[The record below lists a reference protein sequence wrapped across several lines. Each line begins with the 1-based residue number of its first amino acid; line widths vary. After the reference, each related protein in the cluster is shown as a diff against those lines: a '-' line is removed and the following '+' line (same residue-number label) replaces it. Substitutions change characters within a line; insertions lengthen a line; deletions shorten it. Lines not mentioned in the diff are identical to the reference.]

1 MIFIYTEL
9 PDNTRP
15 HHFALEFC
23 HDEAEAAHLAADFK
37 SSIFFFA
44 DLCVI
49 EPDEDKLTPR
59 EEFESEFNFITDEQ
73 WQWLKE
79 FVKRNPII

>member
-23 HDEAEAAHLAADFK
+23 HDEAEAVHLAESFK

-44 DLCVI
+44 DLCV
-49 EPDEDKLTPR
+49 EDHKKP
-59 EEFESEFNFITDEQ
+59 EMNVIS
-73 WQWLKE
+73 
-79 FVKRNPII
+79 V